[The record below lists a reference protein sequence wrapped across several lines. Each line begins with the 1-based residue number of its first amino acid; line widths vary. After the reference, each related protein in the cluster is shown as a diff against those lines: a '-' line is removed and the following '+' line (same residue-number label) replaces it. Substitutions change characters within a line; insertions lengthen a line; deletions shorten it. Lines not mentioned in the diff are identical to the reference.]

1 MTASSATWDP
11 VVGTTVGPGGGKR
24 MEASAPVYVTGTR
37 EEALAGPERRARAS
51 VPGRP
56 RSPRRRRLLRQT
68 DGFPLLVGGAWPSYV
83 TRFTAAEP
91 VEDSTAP
98 EAKPPVERF
107 DAGVPVRPARPGR
120 PAPGRARGGSPH
132 DRSAWTSARMVGSS
146 GGGTAPGAAGRDH
159 GGMNPVTPPSL
170 PLPLGLAWATP
181 PASWSLDGDVL
192 TVTAAAR
199 TDLFTD
205 PLDGTR
211 RQDAALA
218 LTAPP
223 DGDWQLSAR
232 LRVGF
237 AGAWDAGALVV
248 HADDEHWAKLTFER
262 APDGTDGV
270 FSVVTRGRSDDAV
283 AAPVTVDAL
292 WLRISRTGDRFA
304 FHSSEDGARW
314 RLVRQFALGT
324 DRPVRVG
331 VVAQSPVGD
340 GCRTAFDRLRL
351 TPTTLAHLFDGR

>member
-1 MTASSATWDP
+1 
-11 VVGTTVGPGGGKR
+11 
-24 MEASAPVYVTGTR
+24 
-37 EEALAGPERRARAS
+37 
-51 VPGRP
+51 
-56 RSPRRRRLLRQT
+56 
-68 DGFPLLVGGAWPSYV
+68 
-83 TRFTAAEP
+83 
-91 VEDSTAP
+91 
-98 EAKPPVERF
+98 
-107 DAGVPVRPARPGR
+107 
-120 PAPGRARGGSPH
+120 
-132 DRSAWTSARMVGSS
+132 
-146 GGGTAPGAAGRDH
+146 
-159 GGMNPVTPPSL
+159 MNPAAPPSL

-314 RLVRQFALGT
+314 RLARQFALGT

>member
-1 MTASSATWDP
+1 
-11 VVGTTVGPGGGKR
+11 
-24 MEASAPVYVTGTR
+24 
-37 EEALAGPERRARAS
+37 
-51 VPGRP
+51 
-56 RSPRRRRLLRQT
+56 
-68 DGFPLLVGGAWPSYV
+68 
-83 TRFTAAEP
+83 
-91 VEDSTAP
+91 
-98 EAKPPVERF
+98 
-107 DAGVPVRPARPGR
+107 
-120 PAPGRARGGSPH
+120 
-132 DRSAWTSARMVGSS
+132 
-146 GGGTAPGAAGRDH
+146 
-159 GGMNPVTPPSL
+159 MNPTTSPSL

-211 RQDAALA
+211 RRDAALA

-232 LRVGF
+232 VRVGF
-237 AGAWDAGALVV
+237 AGAWDAGALIA